1 MRRLHTNKG
10 FLITST
16 ARLPG
21 GSVGHIH
28 EAGRTTKE
36 RQQSAAARCLTTGS
50 TPWRQIPLT
59 IVYTVEHRGGGG
71 MRNTRRGSQ
80 LESAQR
86 PSKHAFTMRKV
97 QT

>member
-36 RQQSAAARCLTTGS
+36 RQQSAAGAARCLTTGS
-50 TPWRQIPLT
+50 TPWRQIPCSVPASDDSRLQT
-59 IVYTVEHRGGGG
+59 EASHRLHVRGLVYE
-71 MRNTRRGSQ
+71 RNPYSMKDEG
-80 LESAQR
+80 
-86 PSKHAFTMRKV
+86 
-97 QT
+97 